1 MSGQPKPQVAQ
12 QIINNLNAQLIKIPD
27 TNLTQIK
34 EDLFPDVQRLF
45 GNVTFNPNNLA
56 LDNYP
61 DNVKLKRIVNDV
73 NTLIFNPREQITT
86 NIQNIINIIVNLQK
100 NLVTINGYNNT
111 NISQNIKDKYIKY
124 IQYLQKIIIVKL
136 WKDMKILELFLL
148 MFKKDGIV
156 DTLLKNLNYFHT
168 RIENV
173 QIDTTLGNSNFNTET
188 KSESDLIGGVT
199 EAYNVCLKEIR
210 DILGQFVKSGLG
222 GQQGGAINVNIINNA
237 TDDAINNHITNLIT
251 YKNDFESALQNN
263 INTFSELCFIFK
275 EILNKILG
283 RITTY
288 TNSKVVR
295 KYINIVGLEDTLK
308 KLNNDNSFLMD
319 KLKNYS
325 TEKLNSPTIVPPA
338 QPPPT
343 TSGGTRK
350 KKSKPKSKSKSK
362 SGPKSKSNK

>member
-1 MSGQPKPQVAQ
+1 MSGTGQQPSDAQ
-12 QIINNLNAQLIKIPD
+12 QIINNLNAQLIDIPANE
-27 TNLTQIK
+27 TLVQIQF
-34 EDLFPDVQRLF
+34 ELFPQGQSNF

-61 DNVKLKRIVNDV
+61 DNVKLKRITTAVNALLPNNSPD
-73 NTLIFNPREQITT
+73 E
-86 NIQNIINIIVNLQK
+86 NIQNNIQIIINIIVNLQK

-124 IQYLQKIIIVKL
+124 IEYLQKIIIVKL

-148 MFKKDGIV
+148 MFKDNDGIV
-156 DTLLKNLNYFHT
+156 NTLLQNLDYFNT
-168 RIENV
+168 TIENV

-237 TDDAINNHITNLIT
+237 TEENINIHITNLIT

-288 TNSKVVR
+288 TNSKV
-295 KYINIVGLEDTLK
+295 
-308 KLNNDNSFLMD
+308 
-319 KLKNYS
+319 
-325 TEKLNSPTIVPPA
+325 
-338 QPPPT
+338 
-343 TSGGTRK
+343 
-350 KKSKPKSKSKSK
+350 
-362 SGPKSKSNK
+362 